1 MGFGDL
7 GRWIRRAI
15 GGDDAEADGPR
26 VHGRGRPHRFAVPAE
41 PARGPPARTQC
52 AARARAPRASAR
64 GPSRSCAAARAST
77 LTSVSP
83 RPRALAHSADDDVIR
98 PFVPVSQASALEQL
112 VENQLELVI
121 AEATDRD
128 GGTQG
133 GAHWDTRRCDEDA
146 DECDDFFVALPG
158 GGFERVRSTHLPSRP
173 RL

>member
-41 PARGPPARTQC
+41 PARGPPART
-52 AARARAPRASAR
+52 
-64 GPSRSCAAARAST
+64 
-77 LTSVSP
+77 
-83 RPRALAHSADDDVIR
+83 HADDDVIR